1 MTWDYARLK
10 NLKPSE
16 RHALWSNAKKR
27 ESDNEQAKAIVRLIE
42 TSGLEYRAGGSVR
55 LDDAIGKAMHRV
67 IFSKEGKQAAFEATT
82 KGLPALAGVDP
93 LLATALGDDYGKHNE
108 ATIQAGYLVTNMM
121 EQSGYKQAGSGPL
134 PPVCVAKTGLIFILN
149 KP

>member
-1 MTWDYARLK
+1 MTWDYESLK
-10 NLKPSE
+10 KLKPSE

-27 ESDNEQAKAIVRLIE
+27 ENDNEQAKAIVCLIE

-55 LDDAIGKAMHRV
+55 LDDAIGKAMHCV
-67 IFSKEGKQAAFEATT
+67 IFSEEGKKAAFEATA

-93 LLATALGDDYGKHNE
+93 FLATALDSDYGKHNE

-134 PPVCVAKTGLIFILN
+134 PPGCVAKTGLVFLLD
-149 KP
+149 KS